1 MPPENDGSTGPSRL
15 TRDHAPKLKIGFL
28 WPLLLGLSLGTVAAG
43 YLFWS
48 RGQAQHVAET
58 VGDPGLPK
66 PSAEECAIARA
77 AMTAIHTSG
86 GDAGWTASVG
96 WKTMTLR
103 AHSQVVNPS
112 DLPGY
117 SDDEADDAR
126 GKVKVDWR
134 TCPGMAAFVRGLH
147 WDPLSSDIDSAQLGL
162 GRPGLSKAHDEA
174 KVYEVFT
181 APTPGDENADS
192 PRQKRG
198 PWLVTLHP
206 GPGGAWRVTATDDLT
221 GK

>member
-1 MPPENDGSTGPSRL
+1 MPGKDGSSGAGRL
-15 TRDHAPKLKIGFL
+15 TRDHAPTLKIGFL
-28 WPLLLGLSLGTVAAG
+28 WPLLAGLTLGTVAAG
-43 YLFWS
+43 YIFWS
-48 RGQAQHVAET
+48 HGQAQHVAET
-58 VGDPGLPK
+58 VGDPGMPK
-66 PSAEECAIARA
+66 PAAEECAIARA
-77 AMTAIHTSG
+77 AMAAVHASG
-86 GDAGWTASVG
+86 DDARWTAGAG

-134 TCPGMAAFVRGLH
+134 TCPGMAGFVRSLH
-147 WDPLSSDIDSAQLGL
+147 WAPLSADIDSAELNL
-162 GRPGLSKAHDEA
+162 ARPGLNKADDEA

-181 APTPGDENADS
+181 APTPVDETADS

-198 PWLVTLHP
+198 PWLVTLHH
-206 GPGGAWRVTATDDLT
+206 GADGGWQVTATDDLS

>member
-1 MPPENDGSTGPSRL
+1 M
-15 TRDHAPKLKIGFL
+15 
-28 WPLLLGLSLGTVAAG
+28 WPLLAGLALGTLAAG

-48 RGQAQHVAET
+48 RGEAQHLAET
-58 VGDPGLPK
+58 VGDPGMPR
-66 PSAEECAIARA
+66 PAAEECAIARA
-77 AMTAIHTSG
+77 AMSAIHSA
-86 GDAGWTASVG
+86 GDDGRWIAASG

-126 GKVKVDWR
+126 VKPKADWR
-134 TCPGMAAFVRGLH
+134 TCPGMADFVRSLH
-147 WDPLSSDIDSAQLGL
+147 WDPLSADIDSAQLSL
-162 GRPGLSKAHDEA
+162 GRPGVSKAHDEA
-174 KVYEVFT
+174 KLYEVFT
-181 APTPGDENADS
+181 APAPDS
-192 PRQKRG
+192 NPDAPRLKRG

-206 GPGGAWRVTATDDLT
+206 GPGGAWRVTARDDLS